1 MVFISLTF
9 GLLFGGRVTDYK
21 NQKSIFLNL
30 INEWEVSKG
39 TVIRLIKLHGEI
51 LLLDEVLTISAEK
64 SSLRTDPSW
73 ENEYNLAAKILDNKF
88 AEAFAISNDPKTKKA
103 LQETRDAN
111 NRLMDIEGKSFFQK
125 RQGNAKISQE
135 LLNSDEYFKNKAI
148 YSDGLNTISL
158 LLNEHIK
165 ITAVSTKNNIRN
177 KLFLIIFSGI
187 LLMGSWILVWRSIV
201 SWRRKLFNK
210 NSELE
215 QKISELEEFSYRTSH
230 DLKAPL
236 VNIRGLSRIMQT
248 YLRDGDYMEV
258 SENLQKIGTLST
270 RLETLIEDIEETARI
285 DAENDIAE
293 EVEINQSIEIIKEGL
308 FTLIVD
314 KEIEVITRFNEFKP
328 IYIQKDIIIRV
339 LENLISNAIKYSN
352 PQRLNRF
359 VRIEGKALNDKIEIL
374 VSDNGLGIPKE
385 FHHEVFGMF
394 KRFHKTDAPGSGL
407 GLYLVKKNL
416 EKINGKI
423 SLQSTSEGTTFK
435 ITLPILEA
443 TSIDSKI

>member
-1 MVFISLTF
+1 M
-9 GLLFGGRVTDYK
+9 
-21 NQKSIFLNL
+21 
-30 INEWEVSKG
+30 
-39 TVIRLIKLHGEI
+39 
-51 LLLDEVLTISAEK
+51 
-64 SSLRTDPSW
+64 
-73 ENEYNLAAKILDNKF
+73 
-88 AEAFAISNDPKTKKA
+88 
-103 LQETRDAN
+103 
-111 NRLMDIEGKSFFQK
+111 
-125 RQGNAKISQE
+125 
-135 LLNSDEYFKNKAI
+135 
-148 YSDGLNTISL
+148 
-158 LLNEHIK
+158 
-165 ITAVSTKNNIRN
+165 
-177 KLFLIIFSGI
+177 
-187 LLMGSWILVWRSIV
+187 